1 MTDNQQFLL
10 RHLLELANDLDDF
23 TGMHREGFGPIISK
37 KLTDMSKR
45 LRAILES
52 VAQAVRE
59 GE

>member
-10 RHLLELANDLDDF
+10 RHLMELGNDLDDF
-23 TGMHREGFGPIISK
+23 TDMHREGFGLIISK

-45 LRAILES
+45 LWAIRES
-52 VAQAVRE
+52 VSQAVRE